1 MRLKKFIALGPL
13 AALGI
18 QPINS
23 HAGGLDTTD
32 CHSNR
37 KTFAHHCYRTGDR
50 TSITCIGV
58 TVTPAFA
65 ELVSDQVSCTPVPKL
80 PASSELPPQSQWID
94 AVSVVP
100 CTRPRLE
107 QLFSLLEVLLWKAMH
122 DLADGKNSSG
132 RL

>member
-1 MRLKKFIALGPL
+1 MRLKKLTALGSL

-23 HAGGLDTTD
+23 QAGGLDTTG

-37 KTFAHHCYRTGDR
+37 KTCAYHCYRTGDR

-80 PASSELPPQSQWID
+80 PSSELPAQSQWID

-107 QLFSLLEVLLWKAMH
+107 HTIFTIGGFAMESN
-122 DLADGKNSSG
+122 ARFG
-132 RL
+132 RW

>member
-1 MRLKKFIALGPL
+1 MRLKKFTALGPL

-23 HAGGLDTTD
+23 HGGGLDTTG

-37 KTFAHHCYRTGDR
+37 KTCAHHCYRSGGR

-58 TVTPAFA
+58 TVIPAFA

-80 PASSELPPQSQWID
+80 PAASEPPAQSQWID

-100 CTRPRLE
+100 CIRPRLE
-107 QLFSLLEVLLWKAMH
+107 HTIFTIGGFAKESNARF
-122 DLADGKNSSG
+122 G
-132 RL
+132 RW